1 MAHVW
6 VWALFWWVSAVF
18 SALVIF
24 NIAASLLY
32 PIVYPVGRRVG
43 DDKIDNYLVVV
54 VTVGTPSVLPS
65 LREVVDNLKRLGLR
79 FVIVSSNPLPLEG
92 VDVLLVPREEDGT
105 KYRAIRWFVKNYA
118 RDDTWY
124 VFLDDDSYPLDDN
137 FLREIPY
144 WERRGRLVGNGLVVP
159 RLGRSRIAYAVDW
172 VRYFDGLTR
181 YRSTHLLGLP
191 IHGLHGELLI
201 IRGDVLKRLWPSMPE
216 SVTEDFMLAMFA
228 IRHGIKTFQV
238 STRVSIKSPNSLRD
252 LFRQRRRWGH
262 VVVDAIRT
270 GNVVVIAFLATGIL
284 SSPLFAWAWPHTS
297 VISIVAGAYYITA
310 YLYGSIKARVN
321 PIATFLASLVDL
333 TGFLSGMTRQMRFT
347 VIDKT

>member
-1 MAHVW
+1 MW
-6 VWALFWWVSAVF
+6 IWNLFWWVGLVF
-18 SALVIF
+18 SLFVMF
-24 NIAASLLY
+24 NLATSLLY
-32 PIVYPVGRRVG
+32 TVIHPVRRRIE
-43 DDKIDNYLVVV
+43 KERISNYLVVV
-54 VTVGTPSVLPS
+54 VTVGSQSVLPS
-65 LREVVDNLKRLGLR
+65 LREVIEHLRKLNLK
-79 FVIVSSNPLPLEG
+79 FVVVSSNPLPFEG
-92 VDVLLVPREEDGT
+92 VSVLIVPKSEDGT

-144 WERRGRLVGNGLVVP
+144 WERRGRLIGNGLVVP

-191 IHGLHGELLI
+191 IYGLHGELLI

-297 VISIVAGAYYITA
+297 VISIVAGAYYMTA

-333 TGFLSGMTRQMRFT
+333 TGLLSGTTRQMRFT

>member
-1 MAHVW
+1 
-6 VWALFWWVSAVF
+6 
-18 SALVIF
+18 
-24 NIAASLLY
+24 
-32 PIVYPVGRRVG
+32 
-43 DDKIDNYLVVV
+43 
-54 VTVGTPSVLPS
+54 LP
-65 LREVVDNLKRLGLR
+65 
-79 FVIVSSNPLPLEG
+79 
-92 VDVLLVPREEDGT
+92 
-105 KYRAIRWFVKNYA
+105 
-118 RDDTWY
+118 
-124 VFLDDDSYPLDDN
+124 
-137 FLREIPY
+137 
-144 WERRGRLVGNGLVVP
+144 RGRLLRLLGNGLVVP

-191 IHGLHGELLI
+191 IYGLHGELLI

-297 VISIVAGAYYITA
+297 VISIVAGAYYMTA

-333 TGFLSGMTRQMRFT
+333 TGLLSGTTRQMRFT